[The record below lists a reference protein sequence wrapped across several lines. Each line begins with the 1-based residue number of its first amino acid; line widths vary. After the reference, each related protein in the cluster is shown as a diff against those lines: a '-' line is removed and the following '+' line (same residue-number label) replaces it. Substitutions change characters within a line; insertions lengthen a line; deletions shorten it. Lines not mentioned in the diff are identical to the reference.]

1 MVIRRINHYIVP
13 NFCHTYSASKQIIK
27 RPYELSYIVNE
38 SQMEFVMIPQCRA
51 LFESRDLSNEAWSVL
66 LVSLVSKFPSPSPS
80 PSPSLVSLVSEFP
93 EKLESWMKSS
103 FECCGV
109 KIRWISVKQWSC
121 KIKKSCCIF
130 AREER
135 KEKSTKGLLGRILN
149 HQRSERWK
157 H

>member
-27 RPYELSYIVNE
+27 RPYELSYMIYIVNE
-38 SQMEFVMIPQCRA
+38 SQMEFVTIPQCRA

-66 LVSLVSKFPSPSPS
+66 LVSLVSKFPSPSF
-80 PSPSLVSLVSEFP
+80 VSLVSEFL

-121 KIKKSCCIF
+121 KIKKVVVF
-130 AREER
+130 LQ
-135 KEKSTKGLLGRILN
+135 EKNEKKRA
-149 HQRSERWK
+149 QK
-157 H
+157 AF

>member
-27 RPYELSYIVNE
+27 RPYELSYMIYIVNE
-38 SQMEFVMIPQCRA
+38 SQMEFVTIPQCRA

-66 LVSLVSKFPSPSPS
+66 LVSLVSKFPSPSF
-80 PSPSLVSLVSEFP
+80 VSLVSEFL

-121 KIKKSCCIF
+121 KIKKVVVF
-130 AREER
+130 LQER
-135 KEKSTKGLLGRILN
+135 REKSTKGLLGRILN